1 MFRGCIKGSQMRVS
15 RGGPLLLE
23 EEPGD
28 PEVRG
33 GPEEKMGLGDREG
46 RDLQTKRSKLKPH
59 RNVSGFQAPFR
70 LANRVGAKMEY
81 AGS

>member
-46 RDLQTKRSKLKPH
+46 RDLQTKNPS
-59 RNVSGFQAPFR
+59 
-70 LANRVGAKMEY
+70 
-81 AGS
+81 